1 MTHFE
6 NMQAALNNMH
16 KRMDEFDNSNRDE
29 AGQRLGTPEDHDWE
43 FETELQ
49 TMFEAMWRFEEA
61 IERAK
66 KKA

>member
-6 NMQAALNNMH
+6 NMHLAMAQLE
-16 KRMDEFDNSNRDE
+16 KRMNEFDKSNRDE
-29 AGQRLGTPEDHDWE
+29 KGQKLDIDGHNWE

-61 IERAK
+61 MERAK